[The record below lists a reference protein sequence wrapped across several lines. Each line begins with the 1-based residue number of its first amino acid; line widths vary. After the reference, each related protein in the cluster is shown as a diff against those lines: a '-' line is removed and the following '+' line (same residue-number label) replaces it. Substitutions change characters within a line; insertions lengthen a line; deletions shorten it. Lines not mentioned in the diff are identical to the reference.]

1 MRDKPSD
8 GTAMQLLRV
17 LKGRYAMSIEQVARN
32 LKLSHRQAHR
42 YVLQLE
48 NDGVIFLRYRQR
60 CNYYAL
66 RRSE

>member
-1 MRDKPSD
+1 MRAKPSD
-8 GTAMQLLRV
+8 GVAMQLIRKLQG
-17 LKGRYAMSIEQVARN
+17 KYAVSITQVARM

-48 NDGVIFLRYRQR
+48 NEGVIVLRYRQR